1 VRLIELLRLSIYNY
15 TKILLDLVLALFYY
29 NTKSKIYYHTIKGFI
44 LSYIPLIARVDSL
57 PPLPESVLRI
67 ESLYAQGDPDIDNIV
82 QIIES
87 DPSLTADILAKV
99 NAPYYG
105 FSKNIV
111 SILQAITLLGSSK
124 IRAIVLSSSLN
135 RCFDID
141 LSPYGIT
148 TADFSRISTMQS
160 ELIFQWYISINI
172 DIARTLTPIAFIME
186 TGKILIAKEI
196 LGNDKKD
203 QFLNDLNTY
212 SDIAYVENMHT
223 MMTSAQI
230 NALIFEHLNLNDTFS
245 ECMKYID
252 NEKKVPATM
261 GEMVLALRIV
271 RSAINVQHQLDEYSL
286 SQAEKLLE
294 ENNLETKTFYK
305 AVQRIQDH
313 YSI

>member
-1 VRLIELLRLSIYNY
+1 LP
-15 TKILLDLVLALFYY
+15 
-29 NTKSKIYYHTIKGFI
+29 
-44 LSYIPLIARVDSL
+44 YIPLIARVDSL
-57 PPLPESVLRI
+57 PPLPESVLHI
-67 ESLYAQGDPDIDNIV
+67 ESLYAQGDPDIDDIV
-82 QIIES
+82 QIIEA
-87 DPSLTADILAKV
+87 DPSLTADILVKV

-105 FSKNIV
+105 FSKSIV
-111 SILQAITLLGSSK
+111 SILQAVTLFGSSK

-135 RCFDID
+135 RCFDIN

-148 TADFSRISTMQS
+148 TAEFSKISMMQS

-196 LGNDKKD
+196 LESNKTNL
-203 QFLNDLNTY
+203 FLNDLHTY
-212 SDIAYVENMHT
+212 SDIAYVENIHT

-252 NEKKVPATM
+252 NEKEVPSNM
-261 GEMVLALRIV
+261 REMVLALRIV

-286 SQAEKLLE
+286 SQAEKLLK
-294 ENNLETKTFYK
+294 ENNFETKVFYK
-305 AVQRIQDH
+305 AVQRIQDR
-313 YSI
+313 YNI